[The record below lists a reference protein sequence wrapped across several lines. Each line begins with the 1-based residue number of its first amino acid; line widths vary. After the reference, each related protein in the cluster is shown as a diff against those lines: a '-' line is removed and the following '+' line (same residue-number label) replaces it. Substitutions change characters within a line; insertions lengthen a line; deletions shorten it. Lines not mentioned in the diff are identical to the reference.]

1 MNNAAS
7 SGKGKKKTLIVR
19 GLNALG
25 IPTAARLEWLLGW
38 VQTLAVAG
46 LLAWV
51 VLTFVVIRMTVPTG
65 SMEPTIPVGTS
76 FFVDKISFFF
86 KDPHPGDIVVFW
98 KSDQGGMRERLVK
111 RLVAVGGQSVQIKDC
126 ADGNRECA
134 VYVDDE
140 KLSGPPF
147 ERAYAQ
153 GGQMGDQRWI
163 VPEGH
168 FFVLGDNSPISQDS
182 RYWGFVPRQD
192 LIGEP
197 FLRVLPLESLGF
209 MNGYFG
215 SPR

>member
-1 MNNAAS
+1 MKAAS
-7 SGKGKKKTLIVR
+7 APDQHKKAWIVR
-19 GLNALG
+19 ILNALG
-25 IPTAARLEWLLGW
+25 VATSRGAEGLLGW

-65 SMEPTIPVGTS
+65 SMEPTIPVGAS
-76 FFVDKISFFF
+76 FFVDKISYFFR
-86 KDPHPGDIVVFW
+86 DPHPGDIVVFW
-98 KSDQGGMRERLVK
+98 KSNQDGVKERLVK
-111 RLVAVGGQSVQIKDC
+111 RLIAMGGQSVQIKDC
-126 ADGNRECA
+126 ADGNRRCS
-134 VYVDDE
+134 VYVDDR

-153 GGQMGDQRWI
+153 GGQMGDQRWS
-163 VPEGH
+163 VPIGH

-197 FLRVLPLESLGF
+197 FLRVWPPESLGF